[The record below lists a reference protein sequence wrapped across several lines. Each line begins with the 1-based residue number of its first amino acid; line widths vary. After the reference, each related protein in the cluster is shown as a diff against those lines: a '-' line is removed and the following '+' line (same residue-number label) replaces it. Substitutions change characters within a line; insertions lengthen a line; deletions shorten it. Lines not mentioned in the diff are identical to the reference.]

1 MTRLRIPGT
10 IFSTF
15 VAIMLTLCLSIVI
28 PTADAG
34 QSSSKK
40 QHQSIKHTI
49 RTSKALIVKKT
60 HTVSKIKSP
69 VRTSKTVVLRKK
81 NTTCKTTRHRA
92 KLQPS
97 SVTKTA
103 VASRG
108 NAKRKKSLPANIKGG
123 SFSKIIS
130 AKSAIIIDARSG
142 VTLFAKSPDNPRQ
155 PASTIKILTGM
166 IALKS
171 LTGAEQ
177 VPVSSW
183 AAGQPSSKVNLNTNK
198 QYQANDLINA
208 VLIAS
213 ANDASVALAEK
224 IAGSES
230 SFAKMM
236 TERAKLWGAQNT
248 VCKTASGLTAKGQTS
263 TARDLAVMFR
273 HAMEDPAFAARMK
286 QVKVTT
292 TYGATLRNH
301 NKALWQVEGTQ
312 GGKTGFTNAARQTY
326 VGKFKR
332 GNREIVVA
340 VMGSETMWVDV
351 KNLVQ
356 RGFTL
361 QIPNS
366 TALKTSLIEGQGL
379 LTQTSNERPPG
390 LQD

>member
-10 IFSTF
+10 PFSTF
-15 VAIMLTLCLSIVI
+15 VVLLLTFFLSISA
-28 PTADAG
+28 PTADAS
-34 QSSSKK
+34 QFSSKK
-40 QHQSIKHTI
+40 QRQSIKHTA
-49 RTSKALIVKKT
+49 SK
-60 HTVSKIKSP
+60 
-69 VRTSKTVVLRKK
+69 SKTVIIKKINIVSEIKHPVRKSKAVVLKK
-81 NTTCKTTRHRA
+81 KHTASKTTRHKV
-92 KLQPS
+92 KLKSS
-97 SVTKTA
+97 SVPRTA
-103 VASRG
+103 VASTG
-108 NAKRKKSLPANIKGG
+108 NAKKKKTRPVRVNGN
-123 SFSKIIS
+123 SFSKMIS
-130 AKSAIIIDARSG
+130 AKSAIIIDAHSG
-142 VTLFAKSPDNPRQ
+142 ATLYAKSPDNPRQ

-171 LTGAEQ
+171 LTGDEQ

-208 VLIAS
+208 VLVAS

-301 NKALWQVEGTQ
+301 NKALWQVEGTE

-332 GNREIVVA
+332 GDSEIVVA
-340 VMGSETMWVDV
+340 VMGSETMWIDV
-351 KNLVQ
+351 KKLVQ
-356 RGFTL
+356 HGFTL
-361 QIPNS
+361 QNHSS
-366 TALKTSLIEGQGL
+366 TASV
-379 LTQTSNERPPG
+379 
-390 LQD
+390 LQ